1 MNSRAIKFVVLL
13 LSLLFLAACS
23 RDAEKPLRVG
33 SNVWI
38 GYEPVYLA
46 REMGYFKGT
55 DIHLIELRSA
65 TQVMDSLRT
74 GNLEVAMLTLD
85 ELLTVMQDGVSLSVI
100 AIMDISHG
108 ADVLLV
114 RPGVTL
120 ETLRGKRIGVENTAL
135 GAVVLEGALAK
146 AGLTVED
153 IHIVPSR
160 ADDHEALYRK
170 GKVDAVVS
178 FEPMRTRLM
187 KMGAQQIFDSS
198 EIPNQII
205 DVMVVRTDIGDQHH
219 QQLQKLIKSY
229 FRGLDYLE
237 KHPQEAIRQMAPRM
251 HISAEELQQA
261 YTGVELPT
269 LSMTRS
275 WLDSDRLEKQ
285 AMFLEDLMIRS
296 HLLDQRLQLKGLA
309 DPRYLPPGD

>member
-1 MNSRAIKFVVLL
+1 M
-13 LSLLFLAACS
+13 FLAACS

>member
-1 MNSRAIKFVVLL
+1 M
-13 LSLLFLAACS
+13 FLAACS

-153 IHIVPSR
+153 IHIVPGR

>member
-1 MNSRAIKFVVLL
+1 
-13 LSLLFLAACS
+13 LFLAACS